1 VRTVSRPQTRS
12 APSSSRSAASSP
24 SSASRPWGPP
34 KAVQQKASPLSSLRA
49 AVVLAAVGAGV
60 WVLYGDP
67 QGGSSQV
74 VKVNSASQQR
84 LPSSAQE
91 QVALLIQ
98 LNPVGGMARVSVNGK
113 SLGENGGAMM
123 IPTEGPIV
131 AMVPQTGTFKVSV
144 EANGFKPIELES
156 AVDPASLGVGAYG
169 RELRVSMVLEPEVY
183 GLLKYRSPIAN
194 ASLRVEVGGQN
205 WLYKSSL
212 SGGTEVVKLPPGNYR
227 LEFFSSSLNLSQIVP
242 DVRIEAGGSVEQDVN
257 LRK

>member
-1 VRTVSRPQTRS
+1 M
-12 APSSSRSAASSP
+12 
-24 SSASRPWGPP
+24 
-34 KAVQQKASPLSSLRA
+34 
-49 AVVLAAVGAGV
+49 LAAVGAGV